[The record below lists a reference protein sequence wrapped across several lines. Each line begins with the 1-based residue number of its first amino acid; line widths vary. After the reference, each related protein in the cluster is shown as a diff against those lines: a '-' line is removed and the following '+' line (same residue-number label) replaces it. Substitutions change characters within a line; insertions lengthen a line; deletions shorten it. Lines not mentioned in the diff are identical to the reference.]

1 MVSER
6 GLDRLLVDARQA
18 QGCTGAGQRP
28 GPGLLCRVLGEGE
41 RPDSGD
47 PGAEEWGRFGR
58 AREPPGVQPGREEH
72 RGDIGPCGGIGR
84 AYLAAAIPALGAA
97 VRGHLRG
104 GHRHEGLGEEQGREE
119 VSSHYAQS
127 VRVLDAGMDGVRDG
141 RPERTVERVGE
152 EGRVQAGVPVRVPR
166 RRRELAHDRA
176 LDFAQEVLLTNC
188 WSVLRLIAE
197 QIRLHARRRV
207 SMIRQW

>member
-18 QGCTGAGQRP
+18 QGRTGAGQRP

-47 PGAEEWGRFGR
+47 PGAEERGRCAR

-72 RGDIGPCGGIGR
+72 RGDGGPGGGVR
-84 AYLAAAIPALGAA
+84 GSDLAAAIPALGAA

-104 GHRHEGLGEEQGREE
+104 GHRHEGHGEEQGREE
-119 VSSHYAQS
+119 VLSHHAQS
-127 VRVLDAGMDGVRDG
+127 VRVRDAGVDGVRDG
-141 RPERTVERVGE
+141 RPERAVERAGE
-152 EGRVQAGVPVRVPR
+152 EGPSHACVPVILPR

-176 LDFAQEVLLTNC
+176 LGVAQEVLLTNC